1 MIHEPDLSNAV
12 IAKAAAPKPVVLNVA
27 AQKPAGAKPVMA
39 TKINHPPAKKVAA
52 RRPVGKARPGSGI
65 SAANEKV
72 FARLAAEH
80 RAQLAKEHKS
90 ETAKLAKNG
99 RAGTGRLANK
109 SGVTP

>member
-1 MIHEPDLSNAV
+1 MP
-12 IAKAAAPKPVVLNVA
+12 KAAVPKPVVLNAV
-27 AQKPAGAKPVMA
+27 AQKPVGAKRVMA
-39 TKINHPPAKKVAA
+39 PKINHPVAKNVVAWRPA
-52 RRPVGKARPGSGI
+52 GKARPGSGI

-99 RAGTGRLANK
+99 RAGTGRSANK

>member
-1 MIHEPDLSNAV
+1 
-12 IAKAAAPKPVVLNVA
+12 
-27 AQKPAGAKPVMA
+27 
-39 TKINHPPAKKVAA
+39 
-52 RRPVGKARPGSGI
+52 
-65 SAANEKV
+65 V